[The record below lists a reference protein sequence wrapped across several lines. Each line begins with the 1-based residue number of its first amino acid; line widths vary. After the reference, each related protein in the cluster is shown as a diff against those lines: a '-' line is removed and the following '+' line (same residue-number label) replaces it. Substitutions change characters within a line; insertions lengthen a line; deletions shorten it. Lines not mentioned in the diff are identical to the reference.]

1 MSKSFKKVLWGF
13 YALIVFSAFFSSCD
27 VGLGESVDV
36 IAPTVSINY
45 PPASVV
51 IRDGFLLK
59 GSWADDKGVFIVQ
72 VTVRNDDTGQ
82 SYGTYTAGL
91 GLFDLSWSLSLNNKD
106 ENGNFPFPDGKYTVD
121 VVATD
126 TSGRISSTASRS
138 FEIDNTA
145 PIFVIKSPG
154 TFSIS
159 NPSKYGSIF
168 KVSGSIAEAHT
179 VKEMLLTI
187 YDTNGNKITSWT
199 ESNVNTAGGTS
210 VTFASYD
217 SINTSLS
224 NNYKAVYNDETGGNQ
239 SFYCSVQLT
248 DSAAVYNGSSSEG
261 GNTTSSLW
269 VNDSIYGSEA
279 TTVINGNSVSADLL
293 SKNAAHQYEIGDFL
307 SIYNGTYSGS
317 GNASSA
323 LQILEATKKDTTE
336 NKLAFSLNKDA
347 NPTYS
352 FLGYSFV
359 SSAAANKAAKSGAI
373 TFKAECGLNETNFKP
388 KAIKVYL
395 IGPFRADDGSNPLTA
410 SYISNLYENVENFVS
425 DSANAGVVH
434 TLYNGE
440 EVYASSECT
449 SVSSWTE
456 SMALPDEIVSG
467 GYYLLAAAGNDI
479 DDVSFVSNNGSSYGF
494 IGVTSGTAPNVI
506 IDSAGGKTLE
516 TAVNTDY
523 NTLEFLNV
531 AGSVKSD
538 ESNISRVSYEVTVK
552 DLGDGSTVGIINGD
566 ANCVQDLYA
575 NKEIDFTFDAR
586 NGNWTEDET
595 YLANNGALDARDIS
609 TLNGKRLSYT
619 VVVSGLDVTSATGKS
634 NFTVQVDKLAPVVT
648 INSITPLAEEK
659 TVNSVTKKCVNGI
672 ITVVAKIAET
682 SLDSVS
688 VIASTN
694 TGLDNEKNIKID
706 VSEPSSPIT
715 VKFDSR
721 RLDDCSDLSVKVIA
735 KDKAG
740 NEGSLSNTEYYIDQS
755 TDIPKIK
762 LAGVTQTL
770 TDASAIT
777 LGNNLFGM
785 GNNTLYG
792 TISDD
797 DGLYDIKIYYS
808 DTDKTFD
815 DAVLKTHITS
825 ETLASKTIYSLNED
839 ISTCGAGNH
848 KLYIVVEDIS
858 TSLNSSGDVVDCHN
872 TSGTE
877 NSSENPYGMV
887 FAYDNDLPVIS
898 VSGIIKGTD
907 SSAAADS
914 YSLGMWL
921 PKDFIVNGTAVD
933 SSGIAKVVLK
943 EQTSPLGSGAGTS
956 TTNPYSWTEALTD
969 QTDTATGGTS
979 RIYVAYDI
987 YGRSSECKVT
997 YNIDSTAPIFN
1008 PEYITVKGISSS
1020 VEYTASLSNVLSA
1033 GTWFNSNAVTIT
1045 GTVSNDTS
1053 QTNYGLVEANL
1064 DTISVSLNGNSSVAT
1079 PTVSDGFS
1087 ITLAFPEGDASDAS
1101 KKATF
1106 SMTDTAGNAATPLT
1120 FGLKVDVTAPAVT
1133 AISASDEYITATE
1146 SISGQTVS
1154 VTANDALSGIK
1165 EVAIYKGTT
1174 KLAATSSG
1182 TEGVYTL
1189 TIPETYLT
1197 LGTNRITAYV
1207 TDNAGNVNSEKYV
1220 DIILDQ
1226 EAPTVAADWT
1236 DDNTSDVSTWLKSST
1251 YTFKIPLSDTYDK
1264 TNNTA
1269 VTGTSGIA
1277 SVKMTIVDRSGVS
1290 TEVEMNAGGKYD
1302 STKYDDQYVWYK
1314 TTQTLSEGT
1323 NTVTIKATDGVGNV
1337 YTHTKTYTLKID
1349 SQIPT
1354 LTVTSP
1360 ASVANY
1366 SQSALTF
1373 GGKVYDLNFTALKVQ
1388 YKRKYASYDSTN
1400 KKTVTT
1406 TAGSESDNYIVTEN
1420 IVVSGATSAETDWS
1434 WTMPGDGDYTSI
1446 KFIAYDAAGNENVS
1460 DIYSTIVDTQQPLV
1474 VNESTST
1481 AWTSNNSPSL
1491 RLLVGDWGSDG
1502 TAYSSGVKSITYTGI
1517 GSGGSIDSR
1526 GALTAKADDSDG
1538 KKIYYTYTA
1547 DFPSL
1552 EDGSH
1557 SVTVLVTDEAGNST
1571 TSANIATYNID
1582 TVLPSV
1588 TASLNI
1594 NGRTLYKRTA
1604 SDTTTYYAV
1613 TYSADDNP
1621 NSISAV
1627 SGIKSL
1633 SVLNASGSSISISTS
1648 EDGSNSAESI
1658 TLSSETGVTSVSD
1671 GTFYI
1676 PATAIAEGTNVFSVT
1691 VTDYA
1696 GNSGKC
1702 DLTIHYDTTAP
1713 VVSYSTPLSGATV
1726 YKKIDVTGT
1735 VTDAAKISA
1744 SGYESGVDSL
1754 VKVEYISSSG
1764 TPDWSSATVLTE
1776 GTDYTSVTGP
1786 DSSGV
1791 WTLNELDTSLIDNS
1805 ASGTAYN
1812 YYIRLVFQ
1820 DTYGN
1825 KNADNGLLL
1834 AINQDADR
1842 PVISL
1847 TTISSMD
1854 EVISARTIY
1863 GNVTDSDGSLQN
1875 LWVIDSSKFDSSA
1888 SFSDGVPVTTG
1899 DNAWKEIGNLSTSG
1913 SWSYNLGSTSS
1924 ESDGSYS
1931 LYFAVKD
1938 KKGDIFYTN
1947 TGNSDADKL
1956 KRPKLAFSG
1965 VEVSNAIDNNTA
1977 LTFTVDTVPPKITMY
1992 TANSE
1997 LAADAVDSNNNTAW
2011 TAAGLLLG
2019 GSQNELYIKLEVI
2032 EDNLTDTTTVPGL
2045 TIAGQTVTP
2054 TLRTTVTGSGTSASP
2069 YIYLLNAITLDSAT
2083 YSSLEGSKSVMATL
2097 SDDSGQEGQ
2106 GATNIILD
2114 YTAPEVSIIT
2124 PTATI
2129 SDAVMAATTVKGT
2142 VADTY
2147 SSISKLEYV
2156 IPLTSESYTATSSNW
2171 TSVYTSG
2178 SSWEISFTSGSAE
2191 SIDSLCYYGA
2201 NYSNYKGAKEVS
2213 TGLGIY
2219 RIPFWFRVTD
2229 SVGNVGVIS
2238 VDSSNEPLN
2247 YVYVDPEGGK
2257 PKAWINAPET
2267 GTVTSGT
2274 VTLYGGASDN
2284 VSVSKV
2290 CVQIDADGDG
2300 DIDENDYSVI
2310 AIDSSAYCTGTL
2322 VASSSSGANDWYILA
2337 EGTNSWKCPIVTG
2350 NIGAYSGTAY
2360 TAATS
2365 PYGIAIESGKKYLFA
2380 RVRAID
2386 GDGNT
2391 RTYTDCNAIVIDS
2404 TVPWFTD
2411 VKVCQYGSSYVD
2423 VNTDPDLSSVS
2434 AISEREYISGMY
2446 LSDVTSSTNGYW
2458 YLVATVQSN
2467 SDITSITS
2475 ATLSSTSQTV
2485 IDLSKDGKT
2494 SYVSESTVVAHA
2506 VKNSATKYILTIPL
2520 ETTSSGVIYAELTAT
2535 NGVGNGNQTIKIN
2548 IDSTSPSVY
2557 NTSGSEITTTT
2568 DSLRLKS
2575 QSKVVGVNGTDNS
2588 TTYSTIENSDGYFTF
2603 GDTIN
2608 EAGSGLLYLAFWF
2621 KNTSASSVY
2630 DPMLSKSASSFVD
2643 SATNGSVY
2651 LNSEKLPALYLT
2663 GVTRA
2668 SEYTFTSASVS
2679 GNAHVRV
2686 GGLVKI
2692 AGTYRRISAV
2702 SDGTVT
2708 FSPSVSTSFTTVEVI
2723 YAQVVDHMISETFG
2737 EEYDAN
2743 DDVYVTLQNDDG
2755 DGMCE
2760 TINQIGTSYQWTAS
2774 VNSNNIPDGT
2784 TEIYVTAIDNAGNSS
2799 NGKIA
2804 SIVTNNRP
2812 RLTKVF
2818 LGTDLNGNGT
2828 YDFDAEDYPVVS
2840 TSSSQRTR
2848 SGTSFGEFNY
2858 YTAYNT
2864 RSGLGQSAVKIDS
2877 TAFKVISGLCVLP
2890 EFTGGNGSLKYVVEK
2905 KDSSNYTLAA
2915 ETSGTLNAMTAR
2927 AALPIA
2933 KTGSLDMY
2941 GTVTS
2946 TNEDGN
2952 TNPIAYSGTDIN
2964 GVTYYDFGGIVL
2976 TDGSDEISGS
2986 DGAVN
2991 YVKFTFWDE
3000 TDGKQST
3007 FGSQWATLVVPVTI
3021 KSSDST
3027 SPEAKIKPFYWNS
3040 STDNSVY
3047 INSAIAGHIELENDI
3062 TSDISSASVSG
3073 TEMGSDDPKVSGKV
3087 KLEGIV
3093 SDDVRLADIKLS
3105 VFGGTSTV
3113 VGSYSSGTWTQASSL
3128 PTGVVSFSA
3137 SDQEISQNGHTAK
3150 YSIVIDTEKFTVGL
3164 DNEIKI
3170 TAVDWKTNPSTA
3182 GSTQT
3187 ARSSSSI
3194 TASADTGDSWTDYY
3208 KMDVVPYVT
3217 EIVTHLSPFYAS
3229 AHSVYARTALGN
3241 YPVYEGETIQFVGYN
3256 LGSNEAS
3263 VTVNG
3268 MSATT
3273 LTSGTVSGS
3282 DVNNTITLTENTSS
3296 DTGAKSGNVSLTVNS
3311 VPVLNNLN
3319 KNDALDSYIGSVSD
3333 SNYKNAYNRQPNGI
3347 NNNTLTDDL
3356 ALDVWQ
3362 FKNAAEPVSG
3372 GASYVT
3378 MKINPKTG
3386 IPGFSYANS
3395 ILYFNMP
3402 GYLTSSSNYNNGDW
3416 YYGAD
3421 NKLSDSSYS
3430 QIPFGMNYGGFSHN
3444 TFAFDSYGY
3453 AYGAAMCTDTQSA
3466 TASAFLQFFSRE
3478 SAVKPESMDQNM
3490 NYCNQM
3496 NASRLDSSS
3505 VQVTSSDSGW
3515 TTDIDRIQSISM
3527 DTTYSGGSSTAPSS
3541 TTPVYVFMAYYDQ
3554 PVKQVRF
3561 RWGTVGATSDNI
3573 DGQTNLNITSTTNAY
3588 TQPSSFANRITNA
3601 YGLDDVVGSKY
3612 TGYAQSA
3619 KNDGTKR
3626 PNNITDSYRQHSSHI
3641 PIQVVAASGVSGAM
3655 TEYASAIN
3663 GGAGK
3668 YVSLSIANKD
3678 TANPVAIVTWYDS
3691 VNMALKMAYN
3701 TAPTTSSTW
3710 TVRTIDSTGG
3720 INVKTAV
3727 DSAGGIHFAYY
3738 DNINGSNL
3746 KYAYLDS
3753 YDSSSD
3759 PEIVTVDSFSA
3770 VGAKCTIDIAKD
3782 SSGNW
3787 VPYIGYQL
3795 SSYLGT
3801 PLGAKVA
3808 YRKDFTSL
3816 TDGASS
3822 DMYTGA
3828 WECSIVPTQNIPN
3841 DDQINVGVYRNSSG
3855 VAQAFTNNTYWSTGD
3870 TAPGQ
3875 TISNSTLNVGNAT
3888 ILHGNNTSNPI
3899 LGYGIDTG
3907 AIEMAQKK

>member
-51 IRDGFLLK
+51 IREGFLLK
-59 GSWADDKGVFIVQ
+59 GSWADDKGVYSVQ
-72 VTVRNDDTGQ
+72 VTVKNDDTGKT
-82 SYGTYTAGL
+82 YGTYTAGL

-126 TSGRISSTASRS
+126 TSGRTSGTASRS

-145 PIFVIKSPG
+145 PIFVIKNPG

-159 NPSKYGSIF
+159 SPSKYGSVF
-168 KVSGSIAEAHT
+168 KVNGSIAEAHS

-187 YDTNGNKITSWT
+187 YDSNGNKITSWS

-217 SINTSLS
+217 STNTSLS
-224 NNYKAVYNDETGGNQ
+224 NNYKAVYNDETGGDQ

-279 TTVINGNSVSADLL
+279 TTVINGNTVSADLL

-347 NPTYS
+347 NPTYT
-352 FLGYSFV
+352 FLGYSFD
-359 SSAAANKAAKSGAI
+359 STAASNKASKSGAI

-388 KAIKVYL
+388 KTIKVYL
-395 IGPFRADDGSNPLTA
+395 IGPYESTDGTNPLTT
-410 SYISNLYENVENFVS
+410 SFVTTLYENVESFVE
-425 DSANAGVVH
+425 DSSNAEKIY

-440 EVYASSECT
+440 EVYSSTECT

-456 SMALPDEIVSG
+456 SMELPDEIVSG
-467 GYYLLAAAGNDI
+467 GYYLLAATGIDI
-479 DDVSFVSNNGSSYGF
+479 DEVEFVSNNGSTYGF

-506 IDSAGGKTLE
+506 IDTAAGVSLD
-516 TAVNTDY
+516 TALDSDY
-523 NTLEFLNV
+523 NSLEFLTV
-531 AGSVKSD
+531 TGSVKSA
-538 ESNISRVSYEVTVK
+538 ESNIAAINYEVTVK
-552 DLGDGSTVGIINGD
+552 DLSDGTTVGVITGSATCN
-566 ANCVQDLYA
+566 QDLNA
-575 NKEIDFTFDAR
+575 NKEIDFSFDACS
-586 NGNWTEDET
+586 GTWTENET
-595 YLANNGALDARDIS
+595 YLATYGSLDARDIS
-609 TLNGKRLSYT
+609 TLSGKLLSYT
-619 VVVSGLDVTSATGKS
+619 VVVSGIDVTAATGKA
-634 NFTVQVDKLAPVVT
+634 NFTAQFDKLSPSIT

-659 TVNSVTKKCVNGI
+659 TVNSVSKKCVNGI
-672 ITVVAKIAET
+672 VTVVARITET
-682 SLDSVS
+682 NLDSVS

-694 TGLDNEKNIKID
+694 TGSDSEKSTQID
-706 VSEPSSPIT
+706 LAEASAYIT
-715 VKFDSR
+715 VKFDTR
-721 RLDDCSDLSVKVIA
+721 VLDDSSDLSIKVIA
-735 KDKAG
+735 TDKAG
-740 NEGSLSNTEYYIDQS
+740 NEGSLTNSDYYIDQS

-777 LGNNLFGM
+777 VGTNLFGM

-797 DGLYDIKIYYS
+797 DGLSNIKIYYS
-808 DTDKTFD
+808 DSDQSFD
-815 DAVLKTHITS
+815 DAVLKTTITS
-825 ETLASKTIYSLNED
+825 DTLSGTTTYSLNED
-839 ISTCGAGNH
+839 LSACGAGNH
-848 KLYIVVEDIS
+848 KIYIIAEDTSTAFDSNGDEVDSHSIS
-858 TSLNSSGDVVDCHN
+858 GS
-872 TSGTE
+872 E
-877 NSSENPYGMV
+877 NSSDNPYGMV
-887 FAYDNDLPVIS
+887 FAYDNDLPEIS
-898 VSGIIKGTD
+898 VSGIIKGED
-907 SSAAADS
+907 STVEATS
-914 YSLGMWL
+914 YSSGIWL
-921 PKDFIVNGTAVD
+921 PQNFIVKGTAVD
-933 SSGIAKVVLK
+933 SSGITKVVVK
-943 EQTSPLGSGAGTS
+943 DDTTALGSGDGTS
-956 TTNPYSWTEALTD
+956 STNPYSWNETLTS
-969 QTDTATGGTS
+969 QTDTETGGQT
-979 RIYVAYDI
+979 RTYVAYDI
-987 YGRSSECKVT
+987 YGRSSECKIT
-997 YNIDSTAPIFN
+997 YNIDSTVPVFN
-1008 PEYITVKGISSS
+1008 PEYITVSGTVSSQAYS
-1020 VEYTASLSNVLSA
+1020 ASLAEVLSA
-1033 GTWFNSNAVTIT
+1033 GTCFNGSAIKIS

-1053 QTNYGLVEANL
+1053 QTAYGLVEANL
-1064 DTISVSLNGNSSVAT
+1064 DTIYVVLNGTTVTCN

-1087 ITLAFPEGDASDAS
+1087 VTLTFPEGAAE
-1101 KKATF
+1101 KMATF
-1106 SMTDTAGNAATPLT
+1106 DMTDKAGNAAETLT
-1120 FGLKVDVTAPAVT
+1120 FGLNVDLTAP
-1133 AISASDEYITATE
+1133 
-1146 SISGQTVS
+1146 
-1154 VTANDALSGIK
+1154 
-1165 EVAIYKGTT
+1165 
-1174 KLAATSSG
+1174 
-1182 TEGVYTL
+1182 TL
-1189 TIPETYLT
+1189 TITSPDSVSDYETEVIEFT
-1197 LGTNRITAYV
+1197 G
-1207 TDNAGNVNSEKYV
+1207 
-1220 DIILDQ
+1220 
-1226 EAPTVAADWT
+1226 TVA
-1236 DDNTSDVSTWLKSST
+1236 
-1251 YTFKIPLSDTYDK
+1251 
-1264 TNNTA
+1264 
-1269 VTGTSGIA
+1269 
-1277 SVKMTIVDRSGVS
+1277 
-1290 TEVEMNAGGKYD
+1290 D
-1302 STKYDDQYVWYK
+1302 S
-1314 TTQTLSEGT
+1314 
-1323 NTVTIKATDGVGNV
+1323 NF
-1337 YTHTKTYTLKID
+1337 D
-1349 SQIPT
+1349 S
-1354 LTVTSP
+1354 LE
-1360 ASVANY
+1360 
-1366 SQSALTF
+1366 
-1373 GGKVYDLNFTALKVQ
+1373 VQ
-1388 YKRKYASYDSTN
+1388 YKRKYAEYDSEN
-1400 KKTVTT
+1400 KKTVIKTE
-1406 TAGSESDNYIVTEN
+1406 GSESYNYIVTVPISVN
-1420 IVVSGATSAETDWS
+1420 SDNTWS

-1446 KFIAYDAAGNENVS
+1446 KFVTSDTVGNTAYS
-1460 DIYSTIVDTQQPLV
+1460 DTYSIIVDKQVPSV

-1481 AWTSNNSPSL
+1481 DWTSNNSPSL
-1491 RLLVGDWGSDG
+1491 RLLVGDWGSEG
-1502 TAYSSGVKSITYTGI
+1502 TAYSSGIKSITYTGI
-1517 GSGGSIDSR
+1517 GSGSIDNR
-1526 GALTAKADDSDG
+1526 GALTAKADDTDG

-1547 DFPSL
+1547 DFSNL
-1552 EDGSH
+1552 SDGSH

-1582 TVLPSV
+1582 TVSPYV
-1588 TASLNI
+1588 EASLNI
-1594 NGRTLYKRTA
+1594 NNDTEYQRTQ
-1604 SDTTTYYAV
+1604 SDETTYYAV
-1613 TYSADDNP
+1613 TYSADDTT
-1621 NSISAV
+1621 NSASSAV

-1633 SVLNASGSSISISTS
+1633 SVLNASGSAISISTS
-1648 EDGSNSAESI
+1648 SDGSDSATSI

-1671 GTFYI
+1671 RTFYI

-1702 DLTIHYDTTAP
+1702 DITIHYDSTAP

-1726 YKKIDVTGT
+1726 YKKINITGS
-1735 VTDAAKISA
+1735 VADAVKVSA
-1744 SGYESGVDSL
+1744 SGYESGVEDSEDSL

-1764 TPDWSSATVLTE
+1764 TPDWSNPTVLTK
-1776 GTDYTSVTGP
+1776 GSDYDSITL
-1786 DSSGV
+1786 SSGV
-1791 WTLNELDTSLIDNS
+1791 WTLNNLDTSLIEDD
-1805 ASGTAYN
+1805 ASGTACN

-1888 SFSDGVPVTTG
+1888 SFSSDGVPVTTG
-1899 DNAWKEIGNLSTSG
+1899 DNAWTKIENLSTSG

-1924 ESDGSYS
+1924 ESDRSYS
-1931 LYFAVKD
+1931 FYFAVED
-1938 KKGDIFYTN
+1938 NKGDIFYTN
-1947 TGNSDADKL
+1947 TGDSGADKL

-1965 VEVSNAIDNNTA
+1965 VEVSNAVDNNTA
-1977 LTFTVDTVPPKITMY
+1977 LTFSVDTVPPKITMY

-2019 GSQNELYIKLEVI
+2019 GSQNKLYIKLEVI

-2054 TLRTTVTGSGTSASP
+2054 TFRTAVTGSGTSDSP

-2201 NYSNYKGAKEVS
+2201 NYSDYEGAKEVS

-2300 DIDENDYSVI
+2300 DIDETDYSVI
-2310 AIDSSAYCTGTL
+2310 ATDSSAYCTGTL
-2322 VASSSSGANDWYILA
+2322 VASSSSDANDWYILA

-2350 NIGAYSGTAY
+2350 SLGAYTGTAY

-2411 VKVCQYGSSYVD
+2411 VKVCQYGPSYVD
-2423 VNTDPDLSSVS
+2423 VNTDPDISSSSVS
-2434 AISEREYISGMY
+2434 AKSEREYISGMY

-2494 SYVSESTVVAHA
+2494 TYVSDKTKVAHA
-2506 VKNSATKYILTIPL
+2506 VKNSATEYILTIPL

-2568 DSLRLKS
+2568 ESLRLKS

-2621 KNTSASSVY
+2621 KNTSESSVY

-2663 GVTRA
+2663 GVTRS

-2702 SDGTVT
+2702 SDDGTVT
-2708 FSPSVSTSFTTVEVI
+2708 FSPSVSTSFETVEVI

-2933 KTGSLDMY
+2933 TTGSLDMY

-2976 TDGSDEISGS
+2976 TDSSSVISGS

-3000 TDGKQST
+3000 TDGKQSD
-3007 FGSQWATLVVPVTI
+3007 FKSQWATLVVPVTI

-3027 SPEAKIKPFYWNS
+3027 APEPKIKPFYWNS

-3047 INSAIAGHIELENDI
+3047 IDSAIAGHIELENDI

-3137 SDQEISQNGHTAK
+3137 SDQEISQNGHEAK
-3150 YSIVIDTEKFTVGL
+3150 YSIVIDTEEFTVGL
-3164 DNEIKI
+3164 DKNIVI
-3170 TAVDWKTNPSTA
+3170 TAVDWKGNTSTA

-3187 ARSSSSI
+3187 ASD
-3194 TASADTGDSWTDYY
+3194 ALTDCY

-3217 EIVTHLSPFYAS
+3217 EIVTNLSSYSLDNP
-3229 AHSVYARTALGN
+3229 SVYARSSVGS
-3241 YPVYEGETIQFVGYN
+3241 YPVYEGETITFKGYN
-3256 LGSNEAS
+3256 LGSGKAS
-3263 VTVNG
+3263 VVMNGKTV
-3268 MSATT
+3268 T
-3273 LTSGTVSGS
+3273 
-3282 DVNNTITLTENTSS
+3282 
-3296 DTGAKSGNVSLTVNS
+3296 
-3311 VPVLNNLN
+3311 
-3319 KNDALDSYIGSVSD
+3319 LDSSNQTTVDSSVSSGSVSVSVND
-3333 SNYKNAYNRQPNGI
+3333 ILAVNNINTSDAKGAYSGSASDNGYANCYNRQPNGV
-3347 NNNTLTDDL
+3347 NNNMLTDDL
-3356 ALDVWQ
+3356 ALDVWNFKTAASPVGSSANYVHMKVGPYLSSDTANSGRIGFS
-3362 FKNAAEPVSG
+3362 FKNAIG
-3372 GASYVT
+3372 
-3378 MKINPKTG
+3378 
-3386 IPGFSYANS
+3386 
-3395 ILYFNMP
+3395 YFNMP
-3402 GYLTSSSNYNNGDW
+3402 GQKSNSAEQDYYTGKFTFQISSETYKYVHFYNATQGDKNYTAAGSWPGDAAVYNSSGYYEITYDSIKYNSGDSLIVILNNGSGTQTGKYTLSGPGLYRWTSYSSSD
-3416 YYGAD
+3416 AS
-3421 NKLSDSSYS
+3421 KSYS
-3430 QIPFGMNYGGFSHN
+3430 TPYTETHVTVPAGITFSQTRFGTNYGGFNHN
-3444 TFAFDSYGY
+3444 TFAFDSIGY
-3453 AYGAAMCTDTQSA
+3453 TYGAAQCPDTSGTSGMSA
-3466 TASAFLQFFSRE
+3466 NFQFFSRAVYDE
-3478 SAVKPESMDQNM
+3478 SSDYHGLNYNYFNVTNGRRIENTSYYKGSAVYTDENRVQNPEMATYVSDSTSYVYLAYYDHGLDMIKFRIGSVGSTANDIDLGLQDLDKFTSN
-3490 NYCNQM
+3490 NYSSDDSNKICVSNG
-3496 NASRLDSSS
+3496 NLRDSLDSSYVGNNGDAYKYVTNIADS
-3505 VQVTSSDSGW
+3505 GASPYVAVGALPTDGTAVVVWYDKNEQALKMRTATFNSVTS
-3515 TTDIDRIQSISM
+3515 
-3527 DTTYSGGSSTAPSS
+3527 TAVS
-3541 TTPVYVFMAYYDQ
+3541 
-3554 PVKQVRF
+3554 
-3561 RWGTVGATSDNI
+3561 W
-3573 DGQTNLNITSTTNAY
+3573 
-3588 TQPSSFANRITNA
+3588 
-3601 YGLDDVVGSKY
+3601 
-3612 TGYAQSA
+3612 
-3619 KNDGTKR
+3619 
-3626 PNNITDSYRQHSSHI
+3626 TDSEIISS
-3641 PIQVVAASGVSGAM
+3641 VG
-3655 TEYASAIN
+3655 
-3663 GGAGK
+3663 GK
-3668 YVSLSIANKD
+3668 YVSMATDEAGGIHLAYLSNSGANLYYTYLSSVSSTPVTMLVDAYQDVGDRCMITVGRESTSKPWIPYISYKSNYASHTKIAYPVFADDATASTTPSAGIVDGTEKFTGNWNVSLIPDTSLSIDDTISVGVHKD
-3678 TANPVAIVTWYDS
+3678 WASGSGVMYDFPTGSTVSASDTGVYSLCDATVVYGNGTANPVMGYAVEDG
-3691 VNMALKMAYN
+3691 
-3701 TAPTTSSTW
+3701 
-3710 TVRTIDSTGG
+3710 TI
-3720 INVKTAV
+3720 
-3727 DSAGGIHFAYY
+3727 
-3738 DNINGSNL
+3738 
-3746 KYAYLDS
+3746 
-3753 YDSSSD
+3753 
-3759 PEIVTVDSFSA
+3759 
-3770 VGAKCTIDIAKD
+3770 
-3782 SSGNW
+3782 
-3787 VPYIGYQL
+3787 Q
-3795 SSYLGT
+3795 
-3801 PLGAKVA
+3801 
-3808 YRKDFTSL
+3808 
-3816 TDGASS
+3816 
-3822 DMYTGA
+3822 
-3828 WECSIVPTQNIPN
+3828 
-3841 DDQINVGVYRNSSG
+3841 
-3855 VAQAFTNNTYWSTGD
+3855 
-3870 TAPGQ
+3870 
-3875 TISNSTLNVGNAT
+3875 
-3888 ILHGNNTSNPI
+3888 
-3899 LGYGIDTG
+3899 
-3907 AIEMAQKK
+3907 MAQKK